1 METKRNIT
9 SLIPLITL
17 TWPNQSPNPNFQP
30 FFFYLAMYQKG
41 QRKLDNNSQGK
52 GSPVKGLPSH
62 KRNRSKHKFTA
73 TSAPRKSLQRKKKEK
88 LIKRENSYKKKKKKN
103 QSSQTLL
110 RHVITPGPF
119 QKRSERKAT
128 AIAHAMTAAK
138 KSYFLLP
145 RTTDWSRFTVSFHT
159 KEEQPLEEAGNT
171 EEKFFFFLPRF
182 FSPIQQRGIHTYTC
196 ARVHLCRK
204 ALTLFTWIHK
214 EEGQAGV
221 GKSKQRLTPYGG
233 PIESIVRYASTGV
246 EQRRK

>member
-88 LIKRENSYKKKKKKN
+88 LIKRENSYKKKKKK
-103 QSSQTLL
+103 
-110 RHVITPGPF
+110 
-119 QKRSERKAT
+119 K
-128 AIAHAMTAAK
+128 
-138 KSYFLLP
+138 
-145 RTTDWSRFTVSFHT
+145 
-159 KEEQPLEEAGNT
+159 
-171 EEKFFFFLPRF
+171 
-182 FSPIQQRGIHTYTC
+182 
-196 ARVHLCRK
+196 
-204 ALTLFTWIHK
+204 
-214 EEGQAGV
+214 
-221 GKSKQRLTPYGG
+221 
-233 PIESIVRYASTGV
+233 SIVPNTFTTRNHTWPFPKTK
-246 EQRRK
+246 RKKGYCHRTCHDSCEKIVFSSAANNRLVAFHRVFPYERGATP